1 MRTLILSLSIL
12 LGAACTPQQ
21 AIALHFGQGGKRVA
35 AEADRVA
42 WCESRHHAG
51 AVSPT
56 NDHGLFQ
63 INAIHRRTFEAI
75 TGQAWAKVYEPFWN
89 ARFAWWLYEREGWRP
104 WACRP

>member
-1 MRTLILSLSIL
+1 MRTLILSLSLL
-12 LGAACTPQQ
+12 LGAACTPHQ
-21 AIALHFGQGGKRVA
+21 AIALHFGQGGHRVA

-42 WCESRHHAG
+42 RCESHLNPT
-51 AVSPT
+51 AVSRT

-63 INAIHRRTFEAI
+63 INAIHRSSFIRV
-75 TGQAWAKVYEPFWN
+75 TGQPWSSVYDSFWN